1 MLTASER
8 RRPPMAH
15 AYGLWLSFEAN
26 TFGEATN
33 EIICGLSRASSF
45 SHAHHSRIAE
55 PKSILL
61 LTTAKLHVLFFT
73 CAPPLPVP
81 RNREPIHF
89 SIVPAP
95 RSSLQLPSRSRAR
108 VLYQVCRPFP
118 RCSRLSCALHRQAIG
133 DNALLTILAS

>member
-33 EIICGLSRASSF
+33 EIICGLSRASSS

-61 LTTAKLHVLFFT
+61 LTTAKLHVLFLHMRSPSPGASEPRAHPLQHRPCT
-73 CAPPLPVP
+73 KIVTPAPKPFPSPCPLPSVSTISP
-81 RNREPIHF
+81 LF
-89 SIVPAP
+89 T
-95 RSSLQLPSRSRAR
+95 SLVCPTSPSDRR
-108 VLYQVCRPFP
+108 
-118 RCSRLSCALHRQAIG
+118 
-133 DNALLTILAS
+133 